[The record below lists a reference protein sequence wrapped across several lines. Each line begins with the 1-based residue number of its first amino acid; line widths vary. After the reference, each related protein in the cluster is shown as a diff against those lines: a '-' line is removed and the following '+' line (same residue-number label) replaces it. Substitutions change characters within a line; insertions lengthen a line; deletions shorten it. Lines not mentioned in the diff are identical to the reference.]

1 MADKTQW
8 KPKALNLSSLTNK
21 ELIQIIKHEGE
32 LVNKAFRRIEKEGY
46 TEASQAYQ
54 YNIAK
59 AFDDKTQEVYRITSA
74 GKFAYSLKTQGLTH
88 NQLVSKAT
96 EIRRTYQAKS
106 STVTGMKNMYSKA
119 AKTISDKYKLDRP
132 LTPAEVGAL
141 FRAAELSNYTDRFS
155 SDEVIMIYKK
165 SGMTADKVADFL
177 EKSHFDKRNTFNSV
191 LRNLTSQKKTKATK
205 HLNK

>member
-1 MADKTQW
+1 MADRTQW

-21 ELIQIIKHEGE
+21 ELISIIKHEGE

-88 NQLVSKAT
+88 NQLVKKAT
-96 EIRRTYQAKS
+96 EIRRSYQAKS
-106 STVTGMKNMYSKA
+106 STVTGMKKMYSKA
-119 AKTISDKYKLDRP
+119 AKTLSAKYELDRE

-141 FRAAELSNYTDRFS
+141 FRAAEISNFKNAFT
-155 SDEVIMIYKK
+155 SDQVITLYKK
-165 SGMTADKVADFL
+165 SGLEPEKVAEYL
-177 EKSHFDKRNTFNSV
+177 EQSKFDRRNTFDAV
-191 LRNLTSQKKTKATK
+191 LRKITSDKKTKATK